1 MEEKPNYE
9 KDLAA
14 IRNIMERSS
23 KFISLSGLAGI
34 MAGFYA
40 LVASAWAYQKIY
52 LDGLPIVDH
61 VESNSTELR
70 SFILVA
76 LLTLLASLATGLYF
90 SHRKARKA
98 GSQIWNATS
107 RHLLLSI
114 SIPLGAGGAFALI
127 CLAHGYIGIIAPIC
141 LLFYGLAL
149 LQASQNLFEE
159 IRYLGYSEVLLGIL
173 SAIFMGYGL
182 LFWAIGFGVLHIVY
196 GVLMYRKYEG

>member
-23 KFISLSGLAGI
+23 KFISLSGLAGV

-40 LVASAWAYQKIY
+40 LGASAWAYHKIY
-52 LDGLPIVDH
+52 SDELSIIGQ
-61 VESNSTELR
+61 TELIN
-70 SFILVA
+70 FILVA
-76 LLTLLASLATGLYF
+76 LLTLFASLATGLYF

-127 CLAHGYIGIIAPIC
+127 CLMHGYVGLIAPIC

-149 LQASQNLFEE
+149 LQASKNLFEE

-173 SAIFMGYGL
+173 SAIFISYGL